1 MAVTVNRKGV
11 SHARSLIAAGK
22 IDEGAWSF
30 SGADGN
36 ALLGDPPD
44 WSAYGKWFLAVD
56 SEADSETKEHY
67 KYPFGK
73 SGKIY
78 RRGVIAAK
86 SRAAQ
91 QGLTAVAETADNL
104 LKAIDKKLG
113 KDEDKSAGETERRYL
128 PFGEEMRAFEDGE
141 SLIIEGYPIVYDVY
155 APIGWFREIIRVGAA
170 TKALKNADELVLWDH
185 ESGQPMAR
193 RSASTLKVA
202 EDEYGVFIRAD
213 VSKTRWGR
221 DGYEAIK
228 NKVITKMSFAFDM
241 NGGEEKWP
249 KEEIEGVQI
258 ETREILSFGH
268 LYDYSPVSFP
278 AYKTTSV
285 NARMIELATRNRPV
299 PELSGAADAVASE
312 ELLVPRNQI
321 VRGRIDNMFFEKEK

>member
-1 MAVTVNRKGV
+1 MAITVNRKGI

-30 SGADGN
+30 SAADGN
-36 ALLGDPPD
+36 ALLGDND
-44 WSAYGKWFLAVD
+44 WAGYGKWFLAVD
-56 SEADSETKEHY
+56 GEADPETKEHF

-73 SGKIY
+73 AGKIY

-91 QGLTAVAETADNL
+91 QNLTAVAEAADSL
-104 LKAIDKKLG
+104 LEAIDKKLG
-113 KDEDKSAGETERRYL
+113 KEEDSADESERRFQ
-128 PFGEEMRAFEDGE
+128 PFGQEMRAFEDGE
-141 SLIIEGYPIVYDVY
+141 ALIIEGYPIVYDVY

-170 TKALKNADELVLWDH
+170 AKALKKADELVLWDH

-193 RSASTLKVA
+193 RSAGTLKVA

-221 DGYEAIK
+221 DGHEAIK

-241 NGGEEKWP
+241 NGGVDQWV

-258 ETREILSFGH
+258 ETREILAFGH
-268 LYDYSPVSFP
+268 LYDYSPVSYP
-278 AYKTTSV
+278 AYTQTAVS
-285 NARMIELATRNRPV
+285 ARALELAVRNRPEAEPSV
-299 PELSGAADAVASE
+299 EADAAASG
-312 ELLVPRNQI
+312 ELLVIRNKI
-321 VRGRIDNMFFEKEK
+321 VRERIDQLYYREE